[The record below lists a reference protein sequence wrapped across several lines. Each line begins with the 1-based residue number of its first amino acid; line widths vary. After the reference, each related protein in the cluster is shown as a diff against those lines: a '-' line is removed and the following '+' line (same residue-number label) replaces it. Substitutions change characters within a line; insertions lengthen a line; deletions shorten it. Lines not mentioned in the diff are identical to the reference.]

1 MLHDI
6 YATRALITYKAR
18 VCKEAFA
25 EGRKFILCSFAEG
38 GKVLI
43 FKGKLKTGEDL
54 LYEKNRLGVI
64 SHQTRGEGR
73 GHGLG

>member
-6 YATRALITYKAR
+6 YATRALIAYKAG

-25 EGRKFILCSFAEG
+25 KERKFILCFLAEG

-43 FKGKLKTGEDL
+43 FKGKLRMGGNL
-54 LYEKNRLGVI
+54 LYEK
-64 SHQTRGEGR
+64 T
-73 GHGLG
+73 GLG